1 MRVKPVLQGVSG
13 NHSVMVFCRLVPY
26 YPLVFRNE
34 GSMHGRIVSSW
45 LAVFILTVAGCVSS
59 NMESAGGGYSLTITL
74 NTDSTLTV
82 GSRTVSQDRLVSA
95 VKAAGA
101 TRNTS
106 IWVSIPANTPASAI
120 APIDSKLRTAGYT
133 RILYRGPKHAEAG
146 PAGAAPGT
154 PGLPARPR

>member
-1 MRVKPVLQGVSG
+1 
-13 NHSVMVFCRLVPY
+13 
-26 YPLVFRNE
+26 
-34 GSMHGRIVSSW
+34 MHGRIVSPW
-45 LAVFILTVAGCVSS
+45 LAVLLLAVAGCVSS
-59 NMESAGGGYSLTITL
+59 TVESTGGGHSLTLTL
-74 NTDSTLTV
+74 NSDGTLTV
-82 GSRTVSQDRLVSA
+82 GGRTVSQDRLVSA

-106 IWVSIPANTPASAI
+106 ILVSIPANTPPSAI

-146 PAGAAPGT
+146 PAGPAGSAPGT